1 MTKPTQAIYRSSQ
14 IRWCEKMAIQTLNL
28 SVDEL
33 MLRAGTAAWKVLR
46 REFPKA
52 HKLAIFCGG
61 GNNAGDG
68 FVLARLAH
76 EEGYVVTVYQFKA
89 FEKLPDA
96 ARHAALQAIAA
107 GVFCTVVEEHLDPD
121 TDLIVDALLGIGL
134 AGEVR
139 EPLLTAINQINEA
152 EIPVMALDIPS
163 GLSSDEGRVLG
174 ECVRASL
181 TVTFFGKK
189 LGMLMCDGP
198 DVCGRIVVDSLQL
211 DSLLSSIT
219 AEVACLSSAMIANLL
234 PRRRRNCHKGDFGH
248 VLIVGGNVGMP
259 GAVVIAALA
268 ALRVGAGLVTIAT
281 KPQHTN
287 TAVAQLP
294 EAMVYGIEQPDEL
307 QRLLDKATV
316 CLIGPG
322 LGEDVWA
329 TELFFRVIGSHLP
342 MVVDAEALRILGASP
357 QHDDNWV
364 LTPHPG
370 EAASLLQCTTM
381 TIQRDRYAALHRL
394 HQQYGGAIVL
404 KGVGSLIGADDNQ
417 TFICDRGNPGMASP
431 GMGDALSGV
440 IAGLIAQGLSLVD
453 AAKLGV
459 YVHARAADLAVTESG
474 ERGLLATDLLPFM
487 RQLINNEVV

>member
-52 HKLAIFCGG
+52 HKLAIFCGGG

-163 GLSSDEGRVLG
+163 GLSSDEGR
-174 ECVRASL
+174 
-181 TVTFFGKK
+181 
-189 LGMLMCDGP
+189 
-198 DVCGRIVVDSLQL
+198 
-211 DSLLSSIT
+211 
-219 AEVACLSSAMIANLL
+219 
-234 PRRRRNCHKGDFGH
+234 
-248 VLIVGGNVGMP
+248 
-259 GAVVIAALA
+259 
-268 ALRVGAGLVTIAT
+268 
-281 KPQHTN
+281 
-287 TAVAQLP
+287 
-294 EAMVYGIEQPDEL
+294 
-307 QRLLDKATV
+307 
-316 CLIGPG
+316 G
-322 LGEDVWA
+322 LG
-329 TELFFRVIGSHLP
+329 G
-342 MVVDAEALRILGASP
+342 
-357 QHDDNWV
+357 
-364 LTPHPG
+364 
-370 EAASLLQCTTM
+370 
-381 TIQRDRYAALHRL
+381 
-394 HQQYGGAIVL
+394 
-404 KGVGSLIGADDNQ
+404 
-417 TFICDRGNPGMASP
+417 
-431 GMGDALSGV
+431 
-440 IAGLIAQGLSLVD
+440 
-453 AAKLGV
+453 
-459 YVHARAADLAVTESG
+459 
-474 ERGLLATDLLPFM
+474 
-487 RQLINNEVV
+487 

>member
-33 MLRAGTAAWKVLR
+33 MLRAGASAWKVLR

-52 HKLAIFCGG
+52 HKLAIFCGA

-76 EEGYVVTVYQFKA
+76 EQGYVVTVYQFKA
-89 FEKLPDA
+89 VEKLPDA

-107 GVFCTVVEEHLDPD
+107 GVFCTVAEEHLDSD

-139 EPLLTAINQINEA
+139 EPLLTAINQINES

-181 TVTFFGKK
+181 TVTFIGKK
-189 LGMLMCDGP
+189 LGMLMGDGP

-211 DSLLSSIT
+211 DALLSSIT
-219 AEVACLSSAMIANLL
+219 AEITCLSSAMILDLL
-234 PRRRRNCHKGDFGH
+234 PRRRRNCHKGNFGH

-259 GAVVIAALA
+259 GSVAIAALA

-281 KPQHTN
+281 KPQYT
-287 TAVAQLP
+287 TLAVAQSP
-294 EAMVYGIEQPDEL
+294 ELMVYGIDEPDDL

-329 TELFFRVIGSHLP
+329 TELFFRVVGSHLP
-342 MVVDAEALRILGASP
+342 MVIDAEALRILGASP

-381 TIQRDRYAALHRL
+381 AVQRDRYAALHRL
-394 HQQYGGAIVL
+394 QQQYGGAIVL
-404 KGVGSLIGADDNQ
+404 KGVGSLIGADESQ

-431 GMGDALSGV
+431 GMGDALSGIV
-440 IAGLIAQGLSLVD
+440 AGLIAQGLTLVD

-459 YVHARAADLAVTESG
+459 YVHARAADRAVEEFG

>member
-1 MTKPTQAIYRSSQ
+1 MTKPTQAIYLCEQ
-14 IRWCEKMAIQTLNL
+14 IRLCEQMAIQKHNI
-28 SVDEL
+28 SADEL
-33 MLRAGTAAWKVLR
+33 MLRAGVAAWKILR

-76 EEGYVVTVYQFKA
+76 EQGYAVTVYQFKA
-89 FEKLPDA
+89 VEQLPDPA
-96 ARHAALQAIAA
+96 QHMALQAIAA
-107 GVFCTVVEEHLDPD
+107 GVPCYAAEEEHIDPD

-152 EIPVMALDIPS
+152 GIPVLAIDIPS

-181 TVTFFGKK
+181 TVTFIGKK

-198 DVCGRIVVDSLQL
+198 DMCGRIIVDSLQL
-211 DSLLSSIT
+211 DPWLSSIT
-219 AEVACLSSAMIANLL
+219 PTVCCLSPAMIDELL

-259 GAVVIAALA
+259 GSVVIAALA
-268 ALRVGAGLVTIAT
+268 ALRIGAGLVTIAT
-281 KPQHTN
+281 KPQHIN
-287 TAVAQLP
+287 TASAQLP
-294 EAMVYGIEQPDEL
+294 EAMVYGIEQADEL

-322 LGEDVWA
+322 LGNDVWA

-342 MVVDAEALRILGASP
+342 MVVDAEALRILGTSP

-381 TIQRDRYAALHRL
+381 AIQRDRYAALHRL
-394 HQQYGGAIVL
+394 QQQYGGVIVL
-404 KGVGSLIGADDNQ
+404 KGVGSLIGTDENQ
-417 TFICDRGNPGMASP
+417 TSICDAGNPGMASP

-440 IAGLIAQGLSLVD
+440 IAGLIAQGLTLVD

-459 YVHARAADLAVTESG
+459 YVHARAADLAVEESG

-487 RQLINNEVV
+487 RQLINFN